1 MKIDLIMPIIQ
12 DKCKFGYLRPNE
24 RQTLSELAEQ
34 QRIDKA
40 ELDAVLT
47 RELNK
52 VRKEWLNNLF
62 KAAKQPDA
70 ALSDKIMLFK
80 QSGRRFPDML
90 RIGSLMMKINPHVT
104 APAFVPTKEM
114 TGFCIIHNN
123 QTEMACNMIQNVAM
137 RLLLSLPRSLGCVN
151 IVDPASMGADYIG
164 LSGIDGKLL
173 KVIDDEKQVQPFLQ
187 SLTRESAAFN
197 FNELGNSFADI
208 AEYNRTNRSK
218 ARPYQIVILAD
229 FQNIKDKNILSEIRK
244 INNLAVKTGVF
255 FLFDIDAQR
264 LTKTSDLLEVFKNK
278 NEDNTRLCIID
289 TVKKQVCAESN
300 DEETFFNNAFDLMI
314 DEELMF
320 TAENILQLN
329 HEFAPKDYP
338 LEFVNDD
345 YGDYAVESLNVV
357 AGKIM
362 NKDKPYKPYT
372 ISLEQSCD
380 NILCVS
386 QDEKKLE
393 TITVG
398 MLNAMVSRYKR
409 SELNYVFYNCS
420 FIPEDLISENIVAN
434 IHTDKMQYLQSLL
447 KHVSLMVG
455 DRIKLFHDVNAANYE
470 AYRNLVETPLPRIVC
485 MIGGLDMILDS
496 DGMSAVESVEMLD
509 QLLNDAGKYGIH
521 FILTGKP
528 SANLLKINLNE
539 HIRFKMFGSLN
550 EEEVLRTGVFISEEE
565 LHHQK
570 QPNNSLIYDGS
581 NSGTVKTELVN
592 VDSDSLKVVMN
603 AFKNTD
609 NPIVKPTA
617 FVDLNDEYPKTY
629 KGINAEIL
637 DDTYVSD
644 DIPIGIPRCFDT
656 QFVSLGHDN
665 TMIVGNDPDGEY
677 SLLRSVYVSMKRKG
691 KLLNLIVLDVA
702 DSNPLGLPGMPGVNI
717 CHDVNRLSVSEGS
730 IICILHAELFN
741 NDTLSKLEAVIDELQ
756 KNHVQ
761 IVLFANN
768 DMGSNGLGLIGT
780 SFNTKIALR
789 NAPDGFISP
798 VHFLANDELKLP
810 TAPLQAMCEQ
820 MDTQGNMVIKTMWLF
835 NY

>member
-12 DKCKFGYLRPNE
+12 DKCKSGYLQPNE

-34 QRIDKA
+34 QGIDKA
-40 ELDAVLT
+40 ELEAVLT
-47 RELNK
+47 RELDK

-80 QSGRRFPDML
+80 QPGRRFPDML
-90 RIGSLMMKINPHVT
+90 RIGSLRMKINPDVT
-104 APAFVPTKEM
+104 APAFVPTKDM
-114 TGFCIIHNN
+114 TGLCIIHNN
-123 QTEMACNMIQNVAM
+123 QAEMAYNMIQNVAM

-151 IVDPASMGADYIG
+151 IVDPTSMGTDFIG
-164 LSGIDGKLL
+164 LSRIDGKLK

-187 SLTRESAAFN
+187 SLSKEVASFV
-197 FNELGNSFADI
+197 FNELGLSFADI
-208 AEYNRTNRSK
+208 AEYNRSNRSK

-229 FQNIKDKNILSEIRK
+229 FQNFTDKNVLSEIRK
-244 INNLAVKTGVF
+244 INNLAAKTGIF
-255 FLFDIDAQR
+255 FLFAIDAKQ
-264 LTKTSDLLEVFKNK
+264 LIKTSDLLDVFKIK
-278 NEDNTRLCIID
+278 KEDNTRLCIID
-289 TVKKQVCAESN
+289 TVKKHVCAEGN

-314 DEELMF
+314 DEERMF
-320 TAENILQLN
+320 TAETILQLN

-338 LEFVNDD
+338 LKPFNDD
-345 YGDYAVESLNVV
+345 DGDYAVESLNVV

-362 NKDKPYKPYT
+362 NKDKPYT

-393 TITVG
+393 KIAVG

-420 FIPEDLISENIVAN
+420 FIPEDLISENIFAN

-447 KHVSLMVG
+447 KHVSQMVD
-455 DRIKLFHDVNAANYE
+455 DRIKLFHDANAASYE
-470 AYRNLVETPLPRIVC
+470 AYRNLVETPLSRIVC

-496 DGMSAVESVEMLD
+496 AGMSAVESVEMLD

-521 FILTGKP
+521 FILTGK
-528 SANLLKINLNE
+528 SSSNLFKINLNE
-539 HIRFKMFGSLN
+539 HIRFKIFGTLN
-550 EEEVLRTGVFISEEE
+550 EEEVLRTGVFISENNL
-565 LHHQK
+565 LHQN
-570 QPNNSLIYDGS
+570 QPNSSLVYDVS
-581 NSGTVKTELVN
+581 NGGTVKTELVD
-592 VDSDSLKVVMN
+592 VDTDALKDMMK

-609 NPIVKPTA
+609 NPVVKPTV
-617 FVDLNDEYPKTY
+617 FVDLDTYPKTY

-637 DDTYVSD
+637 DDTCVSD

-677 SLLRSVYVSMKRKG
+677 SLLRSVYVSMKRIG

-717 CHDVNRLSVSEGS
+717 CHDVNKLSVSEGS
-730 IICILHAELFN
+730 IICILHADLFN

-756 KNHVQ
+756 NNHVQ

-798 VHFLANDELKLP
+798 VHFLANDELRLP

-820 MDTQGNMVIKTMWLF
+820 MDTQGNMVIKSMWLF